1 MVKHV
6 NSEDFYCKLLIKGA
20 WRFFKESSVNY
31 LHSIHWTS
39 TKKNIDF
46 SGMWQV
52 VYGISEDVETS
63 GKWKLVITLIKGN
76 FEGNKL
82 KLTGLNNQNK
92 KSGQDNF

>member
-1 MVKHV
+1 
-6 NSEDFYCKLLIKGA
+6 
-20 WRFFKESSVNY
+20 
-31 LHSIHWTS
+31 
-39 TKKNIDF
+39 
-46 SGMWQV
+46 MWQV